1 MRGLRASAN
10 QACSNQ
16 ARSKPIQT
24 RPAPA
29 AARALLCFAA
39 WLTPACAA
47 LAIEARRL
55 DASSPSFPAPADWDA
70 AERHDAFWMYK
81 PRDGVASPLRT
92 QVQVACDDQA
102 LFFRVVADGQ
112 GSGGVRA
119 PLARRDQ
126 IADDQDYVSVF
137 IDTNGDGKSAYFFR
151 VNPSGS
157 LADGTYVAISDNQDF
172 HPDFDASARGAAN
185 ADGYAVDLRI
195 ARSQLRNR
203 GSDGRGWRYLVM
215 RNVPGAERMILASG
229 ELKQNATSYLSASQ
243 PLDMARCPGAGGEW
257 EAGAHLTARRHE
269 QKTGAVSQSD
279 GVDTQLGGYLKW
291 SDGAHLAVHA
301 TYRPDFSQVELDI
314 PQLQSNAQ
322 YALFLPEKRDFFLE
336 DTDLL
341 ELPTRSQLQG
351 GGGGL
356 AVYTRTITDPRWGA
370 RMSYR
375 NQGRDF
381 TALVADDR
389 AGGVVAIPGPFGT
402 AYVAQPASLLL
413 LERASLARGA
423 WRFGQFLSHRD
434 YHGAGRN
441 TVAGADASW
450 QPSAIAKAR
459 AMLLFSATTAQ
470 PQQGLLRPGERSQG
484 TYAFVDWARLGRDW
498 ETSLTL
504 ERASEDWRN
513 DTGYMP
519 QSDFAQLTGVVTR
532 RWRFDGPWSSISAF
546 VWTAHSQTVS
556 SGETILTRY
565 APGVWFSGPYDLQ
578 LVAEYH
584 PGERRRVGGY
594 GARLHRMD
602 QWFFQ
607 VSSSLSQTVP
617 ALSFE
622 ILAGDQLD
630 YAADALG
637 RGYQASF
644 SGKIRPLAWLEVQP
658 RVSYWYMNAS
668 AHDLHAR
675 ETSAQL
681 LVNANFEAGSFL
693 RLIAQYS
700 RNRRQEPLLRGP
712 APDPSG
718 LALPDWLDRRG
729 NLQSLVYSNNAHPR
743 WGFDVG
749 ATRSQ
754 DYASGDPKRY
764 VLDLFAKVVVRLR

>member
-1 MRGLRASAN
+1 MRG
-10 QACSNQ
+10 
-16 ARSKPIQT
+16 KGDT
-24 RPAPA
+24 RRGGFRLPA
-29 AARALLCFAA
+29 AMLLSAAA
-39 WLTPACAA
+39 WLGPDSRA
-47 LAIEARRL
+47 LALEARRL
-55 DASSPSFPAPADWDA
+55 DAAVAQFPGDGEWSAG
-70 AERHDAFWMYK
+70 ERHDAFWMYK
-81 PRDGVASPLRT
+81 PRDGVTAPLRT
-92 QVQVACDDQA
+92 QVQAACDDQA
-102 LFFRVVADGQ
+102 VFFHVLADGQ

-126 IADDQDYVSVF
+126 VADDQDYVSVF

-157 LADGTYVAISDNQDF
+157 VADGTYVAISDNLDF
-172 HPDFDASARGAAN
+172 HPDFEVSARGVIGE
-185 ADGYAVDLRI
+185 DGYTVDLRI
-195 ARSQLRNR
+195 PRSQLRNR

-229 ELKQNATSYLSASQ
+229 ELRQNATNYLGASQ
-243 PLDMARCPGAGGEW
+243 PLDMRHCPGANGEW
-257 EAGAHLTARRHE
+257 SAGAHLTARRHRE
-269 QKTGAVSQSD
+269 TFGT
-279 GVDTQLGGYLKW
+279 VDATHDADPQLGGYFKW
-291 SDGAHLAVHA
+291 SDGSHLAVHA

-356 AVYTRTITDPRWGA
+356 AVYTRTITDPQWGA

-381 TALVADDR
+381 TALIADDR
-389 AGGVVAIPGPFGT
+389 AGGMVAIPGAFGT
-402 AYVAQPASLLL
+402 AYVPQPASLLL
-413 LERASLARGA
+413 LERASSVRGA
-423 WRFGQFLSHRD
+423 WRFGQLFSHREYD
-434 YHGAGRN
+434 DAGRN
-441 TVAGADASW
+441 TVAGVDVSW
-450 QPSAIAKAR
+450 QPDSISKAR
-459 AMLLFSATTAQ
+459 AMLLVSATTAQ
-470 PQQGLLRPGERSQG
+470 PRDGALRQAERSDG
-484 TYAFVDWARLGRDW
+484 EYLFLDWARLGRDW

-504 ERASEDWRN
+504 ERASPELRN

-532 RWRFDGPWSSISAF
+532 KWRFDGPWSSISAF
-546 VWTAHSQTVS
+546 LWTAHSQTVS

-565 APGVWFSGPYDLQ
+565 APGLWFSGPYDLQ

-602 QWFFQ
+602 QWYLQ
-607 VSSSLSQTVP
+607 ASSSLSQTLP
-617 ALSFE
+617 AASFD
-622 ILAGDQLD
+622 ITFGDQLD
-630 YAADALG
+630 YASDRLG
-637 RGYQASF
+637 TGYLATLSA
-644 SGKIRPLAWLEVQP
+644 KYRPLAWLEIQP
-658 RVSYWYMNAS
+658 RVSHWSMNAS
-668 AHDLHAR
+668 ASALHPTALHAR

-681 LVNANFEAGSFL
+681 LVNANFDASSFL

-700 RNRRQEPLLRGP
+700 RNRRQQPFERPPRFDPVDLSDLR
-712 APDPSG
+712 
-718 LALPDWLDRRG
+718 WLDQRG
-729 NLQSLVYSNNAHPR
+729 NLQSLVYSNNSHSR
-743 WGFDVG
+743 YGFDLG

-754 DYASGDPKRY
+754 NYASGDPKRY
-764 VLDLFAKVVVRLR
+764 VLDVFAKFMVRLR